1 MTVDKRG
8 LAKRIGT
15 PAMSIFEKMNRLA
28 EAHGA
33 INLGQGFP
41 DFAAP
46 AFLRDTL
53 MEIVAAGNEQYAHPA
68 GEPGLTEAIARSFG
82 GKTGLLVDPQR
93 EVTVTCGCQE
103 AIAATLLAVIDPGD
117 EVVVFEPFFETYRLC
132 IAMAGG
138 VPRFVTLRP
147 PEFALDE
154 AALRAAFGPRTRAI
168 LVNTPHNPTGRV
180 FSRSELGVIAQLC
193 LERDAIALSDEVY
206 EELVFEGIHLHIA
219 AFDGMRERTVTV
231 SSLGKTFSVTGW
243 KIGWAI
249 APPRL
254 TDGIRRA
261 HQALAFSIAK
271 PLQLSAI
278 KAFSAPPA
286 YFEELRAGY
295 RRRRDLLGDGLQA
308 VGFTIHRP
316 AGTYFM
322 LADASLLGLG
332 DDDQV
337 CDYLTRRVGVTAI
350 PSSYLYE
357 NREEGRKLV
366 RFAFCKS
373 DALISEVVR
382 KLSALASIATARLA
396 VPSIS

>member
-1 MTVDKRG
+1 MTVIMRG
-8 LAKRIGT
+8 LAKRIGAPT
-15 PAMSIFEKMNRLA
+15 MSIFEKMNRLA
-28 EAHGA
+28 EAHGS

-41 DFAAP
+41 DFAPP
-46 AFLRDTL
+46 AFLRDAAIA
-53 MEIVAAGNEQYAHPA
+53 IVCAGNEQYARPA
-68 GEPGLTEAIARSFG
+68 GEPGLMEAIARYFG
-82 GKTGLLVDPQR
+82 GKAGLHVDPQR

-147 PEFALDE
+147 PGFALDE

-180 FSRSELGVIAQLC
+180 FSRDDLDLIAQLC
-193 LERDAIALSDEVY
+193 IEHDAIALSDEVY
-206 EELVFEGIHLHIA
+206 EELVFEGTHLHIA

-249 APPRL
+249 APPRI

-261 HQALAFSIAK
+261 HQALAFSITR
-271 PLQLSAI
+271 PLQLAAI
-278 KAFSAPPA
+278 AAFSAPAA

-308 VGFTIHRP
+308 AGFTIYRP
-316 AGTYFM
+316 AGTYFL
-322 LADASLLGLG
+322 LADASPLGLG
-332 DDDQV
+332 DDEQV
-337 CDYLTRRVGVTAI
+337 CDHLTRRVGVTAI

-366 RFAFCKS
+366 RFAFCKT
-373 DALISEVVR
+373 DALITEAVR
-382 KLSALASIATARLA
+382 KLGALAGMQGEPGA
-396 VPSIS
+396 VPSTG